1 MYVYTLGE
9 STETWGNSNSCHLL
23 TITNTATGETRTAD
37 DFTYFEQEAVA
48 QEELEILFA
57 SMEA

>member
-9 STETWGNSNSCHLL
+9 STQTWGNSNSCHLL

-37 DFTYFEQEAVA
+37 DFTYFEEEEVA
-48 QEELEILFA
+48 QEELEFLFA
-57 SMEA
+57 SM